1 MKIYAIIPAR
11 GGSKGVPKKNI
22 ALLRGYPLIA
32 YSIVAAK
39 LCPGIERVI
48 VSTDCAEIAA
58 VAREYGAEVPFM
70 RPAEFA
76 TDTATDKE
84 VFLHAAQWFQQNE
97 GNGPD
102 FMVQIRATTPLRLP
116 SEISRAVVELKNHPQ
131 ATGLRSGHELAE
143 PPHKMFQLNAE
154 GYFEGFFPNDP
165 RPEYFNL
172 PRQMLPKAYHP
183 NGYVD
188 IIRTEQFFKTGSLYG
203 DRILGFVTPFV
214 IEVDNKEDF
223 ERLEFQMQKEEPFI
237 YQQLK
242 KSFGSPRT

>member
-1 MKIYAIIPAR
+1 MKIFAIIPAR

-32 YSIVAAK
+32 YSIMAAK
-39 LCPGIERVI
+39 LCPQIERVI
-48 VSTDCAEIAA
+48 VSTDCAKIAA
-58 VAREYGAEVPFM
+58 VAREFGAEVPFM

-76 TDTATDKE
+76 TDQATDKE
-84 VFLHAAQWFQQNE
+84 VFRHAAQWFKQNE
-97 GNGPD
+97 GATPD
-102 FMVQIRATTPLRLP
+102 LLAQIRPTTPLRDP
-116 SEISRAVVELKNHPQ
+116 AWISRAIAELATHPG

-143 PPHKMFQLNAE
+143 PPHKMFQLDAE

-172 PRQMLPKAYHP
+172 PRQVLPKAYHP

-188 IIRTEQFFKTGSLYG
+188 IIRMGQFLETGSLYG
-203 DRILGFVTPFV
+203 ARILGLVTPFV
-214 IEVDNKEDF
+214 IEVDTKEDF
-223 ERLEFQMQKEEPFI
+223 ERLEFQLQKEEPFV

-242 KSFGSPRT
+242 KSFKAKG